1 MASSVF
7 SDRVLM
13 RSRSRFDHAA
23 RFKYRVPPSRAERD
37 QSENQKM
44 APVNTHQNQTSDATL
59 KGWLY
64 MCQTR
69 SKTESKD
76 TNVDGKHRKKT
87 QRKSRSLGAR
97 DDKQSQKQVRPK
109 RAGASPAVAG
119 LAVSQDASPNGESGR
134 SALGCCFGIRL
145 ARAGWGVQCGS

>member
-97 DDKQSQKQVRPK
+97 DDTKLVVRRSIPGAVLEDGVDFGRDDAEIHVN
-109 RAGASPAVAG
+109 RAHDFSYVFDLCEEP
-119 LAVSQDASPNGESGR
+119 
-134 SALGCCFGIRL
+134 
-145 ARAGWGVQCGS
+145 